1 MKTLV
6 SPSPLLRASRLL
18 FAAGLAWTVLAG
30 LAAGDLAARRT
41 AALADEPWI
50 VIGSNRDGALRAY
63 SLRSDGSRL
72 TRLLPGGSRLVPI
85 VISRNGETVLYTT
98 TWFGEG
104 AMYVSRASGTGLRR
118 LAKGDASGP
127 ALSGDGR
134 WLAFSPGRGGISIV
148 RTDGRGRRQLMKRC
162 DCGVSDW
169 APNGRLVVLNGGKET
184 LDGDGVLERISVLPL
199 HGKRRIVARMGVN
212 TGQHHDHD
220 GAAWSPDGSWIAYLN
235 LEDNNRRIGLYLV
248 RPNGKQ
254 AHRIVRGAV
263 ITMAWSPDGKKLAFV
278 YEKGQVA
285 VVGVDGRG
293 LTRLPLGATAHSVAW
308 SPDGQRLAVA
318 AAAGEDRSQIFVV
331 GEDGRDA
338 RRVTAEGENSLI
350 GWTTRAPVLPPAT
363 PIQPSERVLDARSV
377 AIATPVAA
385 LSADGTRVAF
395 VPNARAADCT
405 HAAVWTLGENSIA
418 RFVLPAPCRPE
429 VPRTREVALAGSRVA
444 WTMHGSENDN
454 ECSIAVVTAMLGSPQ
469 PLWLHGAGP
478 NQAGCARDYYHLR
491 GDGDLFV
498 FNDGSRIVR
507 IGNGR
512 EACQQGNPSPKICAT
527 LRRSQAGS
535 VDSVSGALI
544 AVRQPGAVTV
554 LDDRGQLVRRF
565 PFSPADV
572 RGARVDGSR
581 LVVWRF
587 NVLEVY
593 DVATG
598 ARVRSLPVPV
608 GFRLGDVDGGTA
620 VLLATE
626 AITLLRLDD
635 GTSRTLAPGRAPVL
649 ADLEPAGLFYSYAT
663 GDGGGRVALLPRAE
677 AEPARRAG

>member
-1 MKTLV
+1 MNALV
-6 SPSPLLRASRLL
+6 TSSPLLRAVRLL
-18 FAAGLAWTVLAG
+18 VAAGLAWTVLAA

-41 AALADEPWI
+41 AALSDNDRI
-50 VIGSNRDGALRAY
+50 VIGSNRDGVIRAY
-63 SLRSDGSRL
+63 SLLADGSRL
-72 TRLLPGGSRLVPI
+72 THLLPGGSRLVPV
-85 VISRNGETVLYTT
+85 VISRNGATVAYSA
-98 TWFGEG
+98 TWHGDG
-104 AMYVSRASGTGLRR
+104 AMHVSDASGKGLRR

-127 ALSGDGR
+127 ALSRDGK
-134 WLAFSPGRGGISIV
+134 WLAFSPDSGGISIV
-148 RTDGRGRRQLMKRC
+148 RTDGRGRRRLMKRC

-169 APNGRLVVLNGGKET
+169 APNGRSVVLNGGVET
-184 LDGDGVLERISVLPL
+184 TAGTKERISVLPL
-199 HGKRRIVARMGVN
+199 RGKRRIVARMGEN
-212 TGQHHDHD
+212 TGQHADHD
-220 GAAWSPDGSWIAYLN
+220 GAAWSPDGRWIAYLN
-235 LEDNNRRIGLYLV
+235 LEDNNGKIGLYLV
-248 RPNGKQ
+248 RPNGTGL
-254 AHRIVRGAV
+254 HRIVRGAV
-263 ITMAWSPDGKKLAFV
+263 ISLAWAPDGKKLAFIF
-278 YEKGQVA
+278 EKGQPG

-293 LTRLPLGATAHSVAW
+293 LRRLPLGVAAQTLAW
-308 SPDGQRLAVA
+308 APDGQRLAVA
-318 AAAGEDRSQIFVV
+318 ASSGEDRPQIFVV

-338 RRVTAEGENSLI
+338 RRVTAEGENTLI
-350 GWTTRAPVLPPAT
+350 GWTTREPVLPPAP
-363 PIQPSERVLDARSV
+363 PIPPSERVLDARSV
-377 AIATPVAA
+377 ATATPVAA

-395 VPNARAADCT
+395 VPDARAADCS
-405 HAAVWTLGENSIA
+405 HAAVWTPGETSIA
-418 RFVLPAPCRPE
+418 RFVLPAPCRLE
-429 VPRTREVALAGSRVA
+429 VPRVREVALAGSRVV
-444 WTMHGSENDN
+444 WTVHRSENVN
-454 ECSIAVVTAMLGSPQ
+454 ECSNAVVTAMITSPQ

-478 NQAGCARDYYHLR
+478 NRDGCARDYYHLR
-491 GDGDLFV
+491 GDGELFV
-498 FNDGSRIVR
+498 FNDGSRLVR
-507 IGNGR
+507 IGSGS
-512 EACQQGNPSPKICAT
+512 ESCQQGNPSPKICAT

-572 RGARVDGSR
+572 RAARLDTGR

-587 NVLEVY
+587 GVLEVY

-598 ARVRSLPVPV
+598 ARVRSHPVPV

-649 ADLEPAGLFYSYAT
+649 AELEPAGLYYSYAT